1 MRLQKLQTTIER
13 DRATYVIARAEQTNS
28 DRKVLHDARSP
39 IVKGA

>member
-1 MRLQKLQTTIER
+1 MRLQRLQTTNER
-13 DRATYVIARAEQTNS
+13 DRARYVIARVEQTNS